1 MFGIHR
7 HQYPPMWKTIA
18 VDQKQGGVLQEKAC
32 ATCGK
37 IKRVMRMPSW

>member
-7 HQYPPMWKTIA
+7 HQYPVKWTTITGLNA
-18 VDQKQGGVLQEKAC
+18 PSVIQQKVC

-37 IKRVMRMPSW
+37 IKRVVRPLTW